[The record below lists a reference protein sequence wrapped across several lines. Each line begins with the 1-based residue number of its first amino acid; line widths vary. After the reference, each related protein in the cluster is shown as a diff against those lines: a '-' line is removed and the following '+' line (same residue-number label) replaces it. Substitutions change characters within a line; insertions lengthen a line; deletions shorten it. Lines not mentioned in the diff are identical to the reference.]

1 MRDAIYSF
9 VSNLAYSHMI
19 DCEEA
24 VPSVCH
30 DMRLQQWKAVAKI
43 LVYGLRLNYFRLLLS
58 KIILSAALFGQ
69 ESISVDCFIDGFK
82 QYVSAEERD
91 LLNLMFDSLN
101 KHNKDLMDLLSSYNY
116 FRVPNENDFKNV
128 TVELVHQEF
137 IQKPKYIIVLT

>member
-1 MRDAIYSF
+1 M
-9 VSNLAYSHMI
+9 
-19 DCEEA
+19 C
-24 VPSVCH
+24 
-30 DMRLQQWKAVAKI
+30 QQKK
-43 LVYGLRLNYFRLLLS
+43 
-58 KIILSAALFGQ
+58 
-69 ESISVDCFIDGFK
+69 
-82 QYVSAEERD
+82 D